1 MPIILHPQRDEPSQ
15 GEPVIADVFRF
26 DPSQDREPR
35 LQRYVVPY
43 RHRMNVF
50 SLLWEIYENQDP
62 SLAFRF
68 QHCGIGICGTC
79 SLRLDD
85 GARIIRGCQTPVR
98 PGDHL
103 VIRPYNEKKVI
114 RDLVIDR

>member
-1 MPIILHPQRDEPSQ
+1 MPIILRPLREEPLE
-15 GEPVIADVFRF
+15 GEPVIADVYRF
-26 DPSQDREPR
+26 DPSRDSQPR
-35 LQRYVVPY
+35 MQRYVVPY

-50 SLLWEIYENQDP
+50 SLLWEIYENLDA

-79 SLRLDD
+79 SLRVEPGD
-85 GARIIRGCQTPVR
+85 AIIRGCKTPVR
-98 PGDHL
+98 PGDHI
-103 VIRPYNEKKVI
+103 VVRPYNEKKVI